1 MSGAERVKETVVSEK
16 EPTGAG
22 FEVHI
27 DGDAKAFVL
36 WARNAEELKVVKEV
50 AESFKG
56 VGL

>member
-1 MSGAERVKETVVSEK
+1 MVDKVKEVVVSEK
-16 EPTGAG
+16 EPTSAG